1 MPASICPKC
10 GFNNPDG
17 MRFCGNCGMR
27 LSVDTAIIQP
37 ASPSVDNLSDRIGV
51 MMGADLAER
60 FRQAGVE
67 AAGQR
72 RNVTILFVDLAGFTE
87 FASASEDEETYELV
101 HQFINL
107 MVKDV
112 YKYDGM
118 VDKMLGDG
126 LMAIFGAP
134 IAHENNADLAIRAAI
149 DMQADAFHLAQEVKA
164 NLGKDVG
171 LHIGLHSGP
180 VVVGSLGTDL
190 LMNYTAIG
198 DTVNLAFRLQQ
209 AAEPGKTLVSQSVYQ
224 QTRHIV
230 EFNQAP
236 PMALK
241 GISDPVQGYLV
252 ARLKD
257 KPGPSRGIEGL
268 RAPLIGRT
276 AELDRLRIAQQV
288 LITSHEGR
296 FFLVQGEAGVGKTRL
311 VTEFS
316 YELEQTGVH
325 CIIGHNY
332 VYRRSV
338 SYWLFMDLLY
348 NFLGVP
354 ATAPEATLRT
364 RLAEKVEFLLGQ
376 QAVEC
381 LPYLEY
387 ILSLKPVS
395 ADAAERLSLL
405 DAAQLR
411 QQVFL
416 AVRDLLVAEA
426 RRNSLVLVFEDLQWA
441 DEASLDL
448 MRFLMDSVRH
458 EPLILIALT
467 RPNSELPLRRL
478 IEYADRLL
486 GGRFAMIMLETLSPR
501 QSERLFRELID
512 CPELPEELSVRILQ
526 YAAGNPF
533 YLEETIRM
541 LIDDKVIY
549 RDGSRW
555 YVAAKA
561 DIHTLG
567 VPATLQGV
575 ILARYDRLSE
585 MQRRV
590 LQVASVIGRDFP
602 SRLLIEV
609 IAPSNGDSITDA
621 LVELAERGFMQ
632 RYSEISENDYR
643 FTHALV
649 SDAIYS
655 TLLKGDRSELHG
667 RVGEAIEK
675 LYANRLEDQVE
686 LLARHYSWSHRYDR
700 AVHYLTLAGQKA
712 ARGYANEQAKQ
723 HFDLAL
729 DLIKR
734 VSADLD
740 TFLQVYTGRGDVLT
754 RMGDYPTARAS
765 YFSALRALDCMPG
778 ADLQHYVESR
788 SSLLRKVST
797 IHERQG
803 DYAQALNSLAEAQAA
818 LDEMPNPPEVE
829 RAWILNDTGWIY
841 FRRGDLD
848 AAEQAL
854 LHALHLVEDS
864 THYDLVASI
873 YNRLGGIY
881 YQKDQLEQAAG
892 FVRKSLFLRQEIG
905 DVNGVARSYNNLGL
919 LRWKRGDWD
928 SALDNFM
935 RSLKL
940 HANLGDVEGTIE
952 LHTNLGLLHL
962 DRGNFDEAQR
972 HLETGLAAASQIGHS
987 YHIGLLY
994 LHFSRLFVAHE
1005 DWARALE
1012 FCQKGLQTFSELGV
1026 TEYLVDLNTY
1036 MGLAWLGIG
1045 ETGQAESCGQ
1055 TALNMYNQLNAGKD
1069 SVPAEDHGRV
1079 LRLLGQVALNKKE
1092 YDKAAQCFQESETI
1106 FKAVGN
1112 QMEQGRT
1119 ASARAELALLQGDP
1133 ISARLFLNQARQI
1146 FRQLGARIDLHR
1158 VEALA
1163 VALTRIDPVAS

>member
-1 MPASICPKC
+1 
-10 GFNNPDG
+10 

-27 LSVDTAIIQP
+27 LSLDTAIIQP
-37 ASPSVDNLSDRIGV
+37 ASSSADHLSDRIGV

-60 FRQAGVE
+60 FREAGVQ

-87 FASASEDEETYELV
+87 FANESDNEETYQLV
-101 HQFINL
+101 RQFISL

-118 VDKMLGDG
+118 VDKLLGDG

-134 IAHENNADLAIRAAI
+134 IAHENNADLAMRAAI
-149 DMQADAFHLAQEVKA
+149 DMQADAYQLTREVKA
-164 NLGKDVG
+164 KLGKEVG

-209 AAEPGKTLVSQSVYQ
+209 SAEPGAILVSQSVYQ
-224 QTRHIV
+224 QTRHMLDYTPT
-230 EFNQAP
+230 AP
-236 PMALK
+236 LVLK
-241 GISDPVQGYLV
+241 GISDPVQGYL
-252 ARLKD
+252 AGHLKD

-276 AELDRLRIAQQV
+276 SELDRLHIAQQV
-288 LITSHEGR
+288 LITSREGR
-296 FFLVQGEAGVGKTRL
+296 FFIVQGEAGVGKTRL
-311 VTEFS
+311 ITEFS

-332 VYRRSV
+332 IYRRSV

-348 NFLGVP
+348 NYLAMP
-354 ATAPEATLRT
+354 ASTPEATLRA
-364 RLAEKVEFLLGQ
+364 RLSDKVDLLLGQ
-376 QAVEC
+376 QTSEC

-387 ILSLKPVS
+387 ILSLKPAS
-395 ADAAERLSLL
+395 AEVAERMSLL

-411 QQVFL
+411 QQVFM
-416 AVRDLLVAEA
+416 AMRDLLVAEA
-426 RRNSLVLVFEDLQWA
+426 RRNPLVLVFEDLQWA
-441 DEASLDL
+441 DEASLEL
-448 MRFLMDSVRH
+448 LRFLFEAVRQ
-458 EPLILIALT
+458 EPLIIIALS
-467 RPNSELPLRRL
+467 RPSSEPAHRRL
-478 IEYADRLL
+478 VEHADRAL
-486 GGRFAMIMLETLSPR
+486 GGRFSMIVLETLSPR
-501 QSERLFRELID
+501 QAERLFHELLD
-512 CPELPEELSVRILQ
+512 CPELPEELSVRILS

-555 YVAAKA
+555 FVSSKA

-567 VPATLQGV
+567 VPSTLQGV
-575 ILARYDRLSE
+575 ILARYDRLTE
-585 MQRRV
+585 LHRRT
-590 LQVASVIGRDFP
+590 LQVDSVIGRDFP
-602 SRLLIEV
+602 SRLLIE
-609 IAPSNGDSITDA
+609 ALGQEGSDSIHQA
-621 LVELAERGFMQ
+621 LQELAERGFLQ
-632 RYSEISENDYR
+632 RFSEISENDYR

-655 TLLKGDRSELHG
+655 TLLKADRAELHG
-667 RVGEAIEK
+667 QVAEAIEK
-675 LYANRLEDQVE
+675 LYSSRLDDQVE
-686 LLARHYSWSHRYDR
+686 LLARHYSWSNRYDR
-700 AVHYLTLAGQKA
+700 AVHFLTLAGQKA
-712 ARGYANEQAKQ
+712 ARGYANEQARQ

-734 VSADLD
+734 VSAELD

-765 YFSALRALDCMPG
+765 YFSAMRALDCMPG
-778 ADLQHYVESR
+778 ADVRQYVQTR
-788 SSLLRKVST
+788 SQLLRKVSV

-803 DYAQALNSLAEAQAA
+803 DYAQALSSLAEAQAA
-818 LDEMPNPPEVE
+818 LDEMPDPPEVE

-848 AAEQAL
+848 AADQAL
-854 LHALHLVEDS
+854 QHALHLVEDG
-864 THYDLVASI
+864 THYDLIASI

-881 YQKDQLEQAAG
+881 YQKDQLDQAAG

-905 DVNGVARSYNNLGL
+905 DVNAVARSYNNLGL

-987 YHIGLLY
+987 YHIGLLF
-994 LHFSRLFVAHE
+994 LHFSRLFVARE
-1005 DWARALE
+1005 DWGHALE
-1012 FCQKGLQTFSELGV
+1012 FCQKGLETFGEIGV

-1045 ETGQAESCGQ
+1045 DLSQAETCGQ
-1055 TALNMYNQLNAGKD
+1055 TALSLFRQLSAGKEP
-1069 SVPAEDHGRV
+1069 VPAEDHGRA
-1079 LRLLGQVALNKKE
+1079 LRLIGQVDLIKK
-1092 YDKAAQCFQESETI
+1092 DFPAADQAFQESEAI

-1112 QMEQGRT
+1112 QMEQART
-1119 ASARAELALLQGDP
+1119 ASARAELSLLQGDG

-1158 VEALA
+1158 VEAMA
-1163 VALTRIDPVAS
+1163 IATPRIDPAPTDS